1 MTELEALG
9 VIKSLIGIS
18 PSERLLRAFD
28 VVKNAASNNI
38 PMAVKHE
45 FTCPRCNTYNE
56 TWKKRANTVKDDKVF
71 CWHCGQSVLI
81 ENGKMG
87 K

>member
-1 MTELEALG
+1 MTELESLG
-9 VIKSLIGIS
+9 VIKRLIEIS
-18 PSERLLRAFD
+18 PSERILRAFD
-28 VVKNAASNNI
+28 VVKNATSSNI
-38 PMAVKHE
+38 PMAVEHE
-45 FTCPRCNTYNE
+45 FTCPRCGTHNE